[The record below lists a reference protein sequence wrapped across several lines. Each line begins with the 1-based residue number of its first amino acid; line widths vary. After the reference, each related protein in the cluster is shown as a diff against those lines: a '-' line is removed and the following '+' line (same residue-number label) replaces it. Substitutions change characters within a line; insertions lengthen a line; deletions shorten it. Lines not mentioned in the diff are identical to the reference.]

1 MLMAIKKEKNSYSIE
16 NMKKIWSYKKGEDG
30 GLILTKYKG
39 EESVITVPERI
50 GKTNVTALGNHLFQF
65 KNNIEKVIL
74 PPTITTIGS
83 RVFLR
88 CNNLVDIEL
97 SPNIAFIDFEAFKDT
112 PWLNNIEEDIIYI
125 GKCLYQYKDKASQYY
140 KVKEGTLGISP
151 NSFASCTF
159 LQYIDLPSS
168 LTRIGYSAFS
178 GCSSLK
184 RVVVP
189 EGVTRIDGATFI
201 NCSSLEGVILPDGI
215 DYIGMYAFQRCSSLK
230 KFIFPNKMDHFPFDL
245 FFGCS
250 SLESITIG
258 KNMTS
263 IMARNKDR
271 TLLECPSL
279 KELIVEEG
287 NPIYCSIN
295 NCVVDKKEK
304 RIVLGCSESYIDE
317 SSSITSIGRS
327 AFENSGIKNIVIPS
341 SIKVIE
347 ERAFFK
353 SHLERVEIEEGLIEI
368 KDEVFRNC
376 YEIRSINI
384 PDSASIF
391 GEDVFCGLKVDIIAS
406 KGHKAHDILE
416 RDRERELKRLWR
428 F

>member
-1 MLMAIKKEKNSYSIE
+1 MDTEKEKNPYNVE
-16 NMKKIWSYKKGEDG
+16 DMKKIWSFKKGEDG

-39 EESVITVPERI
+39 EESVISIPERI
-50 GKTNVTALGNHLFQF
+50 GKTNVTALGDHLFQF

-74 PPTITTIGS
+74 PPSITAIGS
-83 RVFLR
+83 RCFLR
-88 CNNLVDIEL
+88 CSNLVDIEL
-97 SPNIAFIDFEAFKDT
+97 SPNIAFTDFEAFRDT
-112 PWLNNIEEDIIYI
+112 PWLSKQTGNIIYI
-125 GKCLYQYKDKASQYY
+125 GKCLYQYKDRSSQYY

-151 NSFASCTF
+151 NAFAACSF
-159 LQYIDLPSS
+159 LQYIDLPTS
-168 LTRIGYSAFS
+168 LVRIGYSAFS
-178 GCSSLK
+178 GCTSLK
-184 RVVVP
+184 RIVIP

-201 NCSSLEGVILPDGI
+201 NCSSLEEVILPDGI
-215 DYIGMYAFQRCSSLK
+215 DYIGMYAFQRCSNLK
-230 KFIFPNKMDHFPFDL
+230 KFAFPQKMDHFPFDL
-245 FFGCS
+245 FYGCN

-287 NPIYCSIN
+287 NPVYHSEN
-295 NCVVDKKEK
+295 NCIIDTKEK
-304 RIVLGCSESYIDE
+304 KIVLGCADSYIDE
-317 SSSITSIGRS
+317 ASMITSIGKS
-327 AFENSGIKNIVIPS
+327 AFENSGIKIIVIPS

-347 ERAFFK
+347 ERAFYK
-353 SHLERVEIEEGLIEI
+353 SHLERVEIEEGLIEV
-368 KDEVFRNC
+368 KDEAFRNC
-376 YEIRSINI
+376 YEIRSINM
-384 PDSASIF
+384 PESVTTF

-406 KGHKAHDILE
+406 IGHKAHDILE